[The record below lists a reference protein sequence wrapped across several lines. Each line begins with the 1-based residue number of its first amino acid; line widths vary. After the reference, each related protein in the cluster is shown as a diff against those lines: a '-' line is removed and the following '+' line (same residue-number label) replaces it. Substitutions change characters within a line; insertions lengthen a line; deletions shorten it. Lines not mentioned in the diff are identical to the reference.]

1 MSSEGGSSGVEYSN
15 SVVSWRYWGH
25 TGILCYM
32 GFKEVLR
39 PFIALSSMYT
49 ACLTSVI
56 MVFQDG
62 LGCLCIFH
70 AYSSSGLAGR
80 GSLFGVG
87 LRIRYLKVNVLVKVG
102 NGDIGWASPAQGRRK

>member
-1 MSSEGGSSGVEYSN
+1 MWYLVDTG
-15 SVVSWRYWGH
+15 GH

-39 PFIALSSMYT
+39 SFIAPSSMYT
-49 ACLTSVI
+49 VCLTP
-56 MVFQDG
+56 VFMGFQEG

-80 GSLFGVG
+80 GSQVRVLFEQTPHRVSVVSQFEYGDVG
-87 LRIRYLKVNVLVKVG
+87 EAFSCPKEEESSEV
-102 NGDIGWASPAQGRRK
+102 